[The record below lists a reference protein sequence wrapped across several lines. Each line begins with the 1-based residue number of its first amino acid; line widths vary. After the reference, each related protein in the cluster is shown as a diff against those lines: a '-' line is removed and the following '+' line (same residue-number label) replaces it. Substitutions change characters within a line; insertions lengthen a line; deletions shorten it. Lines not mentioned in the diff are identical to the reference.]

1 MNELVMVSLMADNAR
16 PFYRALGQYIDQNS
30 ATRLR
35 VVDDSDWLDREKML
49 DDGSA
54 HLGFVCGLQYLHK
67 PNLELLAAPVMSGS
81 RYAGRPVYYSDVLV
95 ASTSP
100 YQRFGDLAGCTFAYN
115 EATSH
120 SGCNLIRFHLARL
133 GQDASFFGRILES
146 GSHQRSLE
154 LILDDTAH
162 ATAIDST
169 VLELEMIQRP
179 ELRSTLRTIDTLGPS
194 PIPPAVVSRKLPRR
208 VKRELRDLLVG
219 MHDTD
224 PGKAILNQWMM
235 LRFARVSDRDYE
247 PIRGMEEKAFQ
258 VSFP

>member
-1 MNELVMVSLMADNAR
+1 
-16 PFYRALGQYIDQNS
+16 
-30 ATRLR
+30 
-35 VVDDSDWLDREKML
+35 
-49 DDGSA
+49 
-54 HLGFVCGLQYLHK
+54 
-67 PNLELLAAPVMSGS
+67 
-81 RYAGRPVYYSDVLV
+81 
-95 ASTSP
+95 
-100 YQRFGDLAGCTFAYN
+100 
-115 EATSH
+115 
-120 SGCNLIRFHLARL
+120 
-133 GQDASFFGRILES
+133 
-146 GSHQRSLE
+146 
-154 LILDDTAH
+154 LILDGTAH

-258 VSFP
+258 ISFP